1 MRNTGLFFVA
11 LIAITALWTGC
22 NKTKTYAEKL
32 KDEKKAIERFI
43 DKNNIKVLK
52 KMPADS
58 VFESNE
64 FLKTEEGLY
73 LNVINWRYFP
83 ENNDSIKAG
92 DEVAVR
98 AKRVHEF
105 MTKDIASYNWNAN
118 YPDIFKYDPSRIEGG
133 TYPLAWDIAIKY
145 VNNYAL
151 VKMIIPSVISSKY
164 YREYV
169 TPIYFDSLWFKRLQ

>member
-1 MRNTGLFFVA
+1 MRNTGFFLVA
-11 LIAITALWTGC
+11 LIAIAAVWTGC

-32 KDEKKAIERFI
+32 KDEKKAIERYI

-52 KMPADS
+52 KMPTDS
-58 VFESNE
+58 VFASNE

-83 ENNDSIKAG
+83 ENNDSIKAD

-98 AKRVHEF
+98 AKWIHEF
-105 MTKDIASYNWNAN
+105 MTKDIDLYNWNAN
-118 YPDIFKYDPSRIEGG
+118 YPYIFIYSPGRIEGG
-133 TYPLAWDIAIKY
+133 DWPLAWDIALKY

-151 VKMIIPSVISSKY
+151 VKMIIPSVIGSKK

-169 TPIYFDSLWFKRLQ
+169 EPIYFDSLWFKRLQ